1 MTPSPERIAE
11 LRAKATAAPYGP
23 LEADNIAVRT
33 AGPNGRQICL
43 CEISDRGRPYNET
56 YDEAVRFAAFI
67 AACDPDTI
75 LSLLAALEAR
85 TKALEP
91 FAKIEPSSFYPAD
104 GSEGEKYWV
113 LLHTSSDGHFDFT
126 GADLARA
133 RAALAG
139 QEERA

>member
-75 LSLLAALEAR
+75 LSLLSALEER
-85 TKALEP
+85 TKALRV
-91 FAKIEPSSFYPAD
+91 ALGHMTGGMD
-104 GSEGEKYWV
+104 GDWDDV
-113 LLHTSSDGHFDFT
+113 DPV
-126 GADLARA
+126 AVMRA
-133 RAALAG
+133 ALDDTQAALAG